1 MPGAFQAQ
9 LPTSVWKAALVSPT
23 NTDDFGW
30 QRSGE
35 NLLDGEGA
43 RVDQNRT
50 CSLAR
55 ARRHRN
61 RRSSAPLTPCRQG
74 RKSAV

>member
-1 MPGAFQAQ
+1 MSGAFQAQ

-30 QRSGE
+30 QRSGQ

-43 RVDQNRT
+43 WVDQDRT

-55 ARRHRN
+55 SRRHRN
-61 RRSSAPLTPCRQG
+61 RRPSARLTSCRRG